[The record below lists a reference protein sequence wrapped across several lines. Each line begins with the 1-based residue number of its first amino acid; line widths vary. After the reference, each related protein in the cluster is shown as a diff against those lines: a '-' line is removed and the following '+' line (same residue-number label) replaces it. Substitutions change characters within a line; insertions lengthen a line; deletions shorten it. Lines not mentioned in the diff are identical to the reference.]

1 MSFRYPT
8 KTISVTSGKGGVGK
22 TTLACNLAYKLSRYE
37 KKVLIFDADLGMS
50 NVDIFFGTRAETT
63 IFDVMSGKKNIEDA
77 LVRLDSN
84 LYLISGG
91 HGIDQMQ
98 NLDAYARRTVLDSL
112 KELPMSFDYMVID
125 TSPGISQNVL
135 HMNAA
140 AKNNI
145 VVITADPSS
154 FADSYALIKVL
165 NQKYKVNRF
174 SIVSNCVK
182 NQEDGFYLFKR
193 FQDVVQKFLFVSLDY
208 LGAIPQDSQLKSANI
223 NKRIILKQD
232 PTSDAAI
239 AISQISSEI
248 LKSQYKINSSGG
260 LEMFWDNLARATS

>member
-22 TTLACNLAYKLSRYE
+22 TTLACNLAYKLSRYD
-37 KKVLIFDADLGMS
+37 KKVLDADLGMS

-63 IFDVMSGKKNIEDA
+63 IYDVLAGKKTIEEA

-98 NLDAYARRTVLDSL
+98 NLDSFSRKAVLDSL
-112 KELPMSFDYMVID
+112 KDLPVSFDYMVID

-145 VVITADPSS
+145 VMITADPSS

-174 SIVSNCVK
+174 SIVTNYVK
-182 NQEDGFYLFKR
+182 NPEDGFYLFKR

-208 LGAIPQDSQLKSANI
+208 LGAIPQDSQMKSANI
-223 NKRIILKQD
+223 SKRIILKQN

-239 AISQISSEI
+239 AISQISAEI

-260 LEMFWDNLARATS
+260 LEMFWDNFVRASS